1 MYNDRVISLQ
11 EKTCQC
17 DSNQVFF
24 DKHVLSRKMAGILYM
39 QYFAKTDTQGISIA
53 IDNLSDSNDLKLTKF
68 NSCYFFC
75 INYQKPKSK

>member
-1 MYNDRVISLQ
+1 MIEWFLYKRKPANV
-11 EKTCQC
+11 TA
-17 DSNQVFF
+17 NQVFF